1 MGISDVGMIFK
12 FVGGLGMFLFGMDM
26 MAKGLQ
32 QSAGGKMKQWL
43 GVLTRNRLMAVLA
56 GALITAVIQS
66 SSATTVMVV
75 GFVNAGLMNLTQAIG
90 VIMGANIGTT
100 MTSWLVSMNEFGSVL
115 KPEFF
120 APLLLGIGALL
131 MQFSKKEKR
140 KLIGEIL
147 LGFGVLFIGLSFM
160 SGSIEPYR
168 DSPLF
173 SQAFVFLGKNP
184 VLGIL
189 AGALITAIIQSSSA
203 SVGILQT
210 LALNGMVTWNAAVYI
225 TLGQNIGTC
234 VTALLA
240 SAGAHRNAKRAAIMH
255 LMFNVVGAILFGIIT
270 TVVFLFHPEFGG
282 SNVSSLGISIF
293 HTVFNVTNT
302 IILFPFAPMLVRLA
316 QKILPV
322 NEEEESNPVHAVQQR
337 LKEYRLDT
345 PAFAMEAATH
355 EVLDMGK
362 LCMENVKTAMKAM
375 QDNDSEAVDTVM
387 QNEEVID
394 DLEKI
399 LTEFLVKIN
408 SLHLNQSQSVQI
420 RNLMY
425 TINDFERVGDHA
437 VNLAEL
443 AQTKIREN
451 MTFSA
456 TGRAQ
461 LQTIGD
467 TVMSVL
473 DHAYRAREQFRTDDV
488 ELVEQLEEKVDN
500 YEEEFRADHIS
511 RLNQGFCT
519 ATNGV
524 IFLDAI
530 SNLER
535 ISDHADNIA
544 GYVLFEKKSGAE
556 KVRAD

>member
-203 SVGILQT
+203 SATSL
-210 LALNGMVTWNAAVYI
+210 
-225 TLGQNIGTC
+225 
-234 VTALLA
+234 
-240 SAGAHRNAKRAAIMH
+240 
-255 LMFNVVGAILFGIIT
+255 
-270 TVVFLFHPEFGG
+270 
-282 SNVSSLGISIF
+282 SSS
-293 HTVFNVTNT
+293 V
-302 IILFPFAPMLVRLA
+302 PF
-316 QKILPV
+316 
-322 NEEEESNPVHAVQQR
+322 
-337 LKEYRLDT
+337 T
-345 PAFAMEAATH
+345 
-355 EVLDMGK
+355 
-362 LCMENVKTAMKAM
+362 
-375 QDNDSEAVDTVM
+375 
-387 QNEEVID
+387 
-394 DLEKI
+394 
-399 LTEFLVKIN
+399 
-408 SLHLNQSQSVQI
+408 
-420 RNLMY
+420 
-425 TINDFERVGDHA
+425 
-437 VNLAEL
+437 
-443 AQTKIREN
+443 
-451 MTFSA
+451 
-456 TGRAQ
+456 
-461 LQTIGD
+461 
-467 TVMSVL
+467 
-473 DHAYRAREQFRTDDV
+473 
-488 ELVEQLEEKVDN
+488 
-500 YEEEFRADHIS
+500 
-511 RLNQGFCT
+511 
-519 ATNGV
+519 
-524 IFLDAI
+524 
-530 SNLER
+530 
-535 ISDHADNIA
+535 
-544 GYVLFEKKSGAE
+544 
-556 KVRAD
+556 